1 MILKSNPIK
10 TASGSGAV
18 YHHLVEK
25 TGDNEH
31 IYVWKGRRQDIED
44 CIADATAFG
53 RVNAV
58 QHFQISSR
66 EKLTTEQF
74 ADCITMLAQE
84 FGFTASDVALAVI
97 HTKTRHDSEADNR
110 HCHILVRTTNAETG
124 KVLDVSH
131 RYERQEK
138 VARLFELKHGLEL
151 TKGRHNLAVY
161 HAVPEEYRERLQVL
175 CEGSLPNSVL
185 SDPQSRRNQRQGARP
200 FDIKYQVRDLYAGS
214 ADWQAFQSAI
224 SSQGWSLMSGD
235 KKPNVVL
242 LKDEHG
248 VIVGSLSRLL
258 GVRKAEFNAFVLG
271 HETSEQSA
279 IRQGSKE
286 GIASPGPR
294 GTSRNPT
301 GKGETPVDPSA
312 VEDGTPSPDPRNSSE
327 DSASTTLE
335 PASGR
340 KISGPVLRTGAITR
354 SVAGTGAIPAS
365 SPKTRASITK
375 GMTQSEVK
383 AVLDF
388 NEAQAEKEQQLRDHL
403 HGQKRFSDLLTEL
416 SESFQSRWSHLPT
429 EPHPDPKSRDTAYIR
444 AGHEKRLAGLRQD
457 CLDAEA
463 RVILWTPWH
472 RAEARK
478 ARAVFDEALN
488 ALGYHR
494 HDIGKLDLSDDSNFA
509 YAMKWMAD
517 WIVRSREHKHRDW
530 MNLPEVKDYLK
541 EKQALREVLAYLE
554 DTQDGEVMQMARINL
569 LSAKARVS
577 TLRQRVNREAVEAS
591 HMQSGTGGG
600 DRTRNA
606 SQALPPIRPTS
617 ASPRPSLSGIMGIV

>member
-10 TASGSGAV
+10 TASSSGAI

-25 TGDNEH
+25 TGDNERIH
-31 IYVWKGRRQDIED
+31 VWKGRRQDIED

-58 QHFQISSR
+58 QHFQLSSR

-84 FGFTASDVALAVI
+84 FGFKASDVALAVI
-97 HTKTRHDSEADNR
+97 HTKTRHDTEADNR
-110 HCHILVRTTNAETG
+110 HCHILVRTTNPETG

-175 CEGSLPNSVL
+175 CEGALPNSVL
-185 SDPQSRRNQRQGARP
+185 SDPQSRRCQRQGASP
-200 FDIKYQVRDLYAGS
+200 FDIKYVLRDLYAGS
-214 ADWQAFQSAI
+214 TDWQAFQSAI
-224 SSQGWSLMSGD
+224 SSQGWSLMAGD

-242 LKDEHG
+242 LKDEQG

-258 GVRKAEFNAFVLG
+258 GVRKSEFSAFVLG
-271 HETSEQSA
+271 HETPEQSA

-286 GIASPGPR
+286 DIASPGPR
-294 GTSRNPT
+294 DTSRDPT
-301 GKGETPVDPSA
+301 GKGEPPVDPSA
-312 VEDGTPSPDPRNSSE
+312 DEDGTPSPDPRNSSE
-327 DSASTTLE
+327 DSVSTALG
-335 PASGR
+335 PAKER
-340 KISGPVLRTGAITR
+340 KISGPVLRTGANTR

-365 SPKTRASITK
+365 SLKTRASITK
-375 GMTQSEVK
+375 GMTQSEVQ
-383 AVLDF
+383 AVIDF
-388 NEAQAEKEQQLRDHL
+388 NEAQAEKEQQLRDRL
-403 HGQKRFSDLLTEL
+403 HGQQRFADLLTEL
-416 SESFQSRWSHLPT
+416 AESFQSRWSHLSA

-444 AGHEKRLAGLRQD
+444 AGHEKRLTGLRQD
-457 CLDAEA
+457 WLDAEA
-463 RVILWTPWH
+463 RVTLWTPWH

-478 ARAVFDEALN
+478 ARAVFDEALS

-494 HDIGKLDLSDDSNFA
+494 HDIGKLDMSDDSNFL

-517 WIVRSREHKHRDW
+517 WVVRSREHKHRDW
-530 MNLPEVKDYLK
+530 MNLPEVKTYLTSK
-541 EKQALREVLAYLE
+541 AE
-554 DTQDGEVMQMARINL
+554 MARLMDHLKRTEDVEL
-569 LSAKARVS
+569 LLIAKTRPEEAMKRLAN
-577 TLRQRVNREAVEAS
+577 TLHMPDAGLGNPPQTRPILKNRNRQN
-591 HMQSGTGGG
+591 Q
-600 DRTRNA
+600 
-606 SQALPPIRPTS
+606 
-617 ASPRPSLSGIMGIV
+617 PSSLTL

>member
-10 TASGSGAV
+10 TASGSGAI

-31 IYVWKGRRQDIED
+31 IHVWKGRRQDIED
-44 CIADATAFG
+44 CIADATAFN
-53 RVNAV
+53 RINAV

-66 EKLTTEQF
+66 EKLATEQF

-84 FGFTASDVALAVI
+84 FGFKASDVALAVI
-97 HTKTRHDSEADNR
+97 HTKTRHDGEADNR

-161 HAVPEEYRERLQVL
+161 HAVPEEYRKRLQVL
-175 CEGSLPNSVL
+175 CEGALPNSVL
-185 SDPQSRRNQRQGARP
+185 SDPQSRRSQRQGGKP
-200 FDIKYQVRDLYAGS
+200 FDIKYVLRDLYAGN

-224 SSQGWSLMSGD
+224 SSQGCSLMAGD
-235 KKPNVVL
+235 RKPGVVL

-248 VIVGSLSRLL
+248 VIVGSVSRLL
-258 GVRKAEFNAFVLG
+258 GVRKAEFSAFVLG

-279 IRQGSKE
+279 IRQRSKE
-286 GIASPGPR
+286 DIASPGPR
-294 GTSRNPT
+294 DTSRDPS
-301 GKGETPVDPSA
+301 GKGETPVDPIVS
-312 VEDGTPSPDPRNSSE
+312 EQKSLPPDSRKPSE
-327 DSASTTLE
+327 DSVSTTSG
-335 PASGR
+335 PARGR
-340 KISGPVLRTGAITR
+340 KISGPVLRTGATAE
-354 SVAGTGAIPAS
+354 SVAETGAIPAS

-375 GMTQSEVK
+375 GMTQSEAQ

-403 HGQKRFSDLLTEL
+403 HGQKRFADLLIEL
-416 SESFQSRWSHLPT
+416 AESFQSRWSHIPA

-444 AGHEKRLAGLRQD
+444 AGHERCLTGLRQD
-457 CLDAEA
+457 WLDAEA
-463 RVILWTPWH
+463 RVTLWAPWH
-472 RAEARK
+472 KAEARK
-478 ARAVFDEALN
+478 ARAVFDEALKT
-488 ALGYHR
+488 LGYHR
-494 HDIGKLDLSDDSNFA
+494 HDIGKLDMSDDSNFS

-530 MNLPEVKDYLK
+530 MNLPEVKDHLR
-541 EKQALREVLAYLE
+541 EKQALKEVLAYLE
-554 DTQDGEVMQMARINL
+554 DTQDNEVMQMARINL
-569 LSAKARVS
+569 LSAKARVT
-577 TLRQRVNREAVEAS
+577 TLRQRAGKQTVEARY
-591 HMQSGTGGG
+591 MQSCTGGD
-600 DRTRNA
+600 DRKRKT
-606 SQALPPIRPTS
+606 SQALPPIRSSS
-617 ASPRPSLSGIMGIV
+617 ANPRPSLPDIMGIV

>member
-1 MILKSNPIK
+1 MILKSNPIR
-10 TASGSGAV
+10 TASGSGAIW
-18 YHHLVEK
+18 HHLVGK
-25 TGDNEH
+25 TGDNER
-31 IYVWKGRRQDIED
+31 IQVWKGRRQDIED
-44 CIADATAFG
+44 CIADATAFN

-84 FGFTASDVALAVI
+84 FGFKASDVALAVI
-97 HTKTRHDSEADNR
+97 HTKIRHDSEADNR

-175 CEGSLPNSVL
+175 CEGTLPNSVL
-185 SDPQSRRNQRQGARP
+185 SDPQSRRSQRQGARP
-200 FDIKYQVRDLYAGS
+200 FDIKYRVRDLYAGS
-214 ADWQAFQSAI
+214 TDWQAFQSAI
-224 SSQGWSLMSGD
+224 SSQGWSLMAGE

-258 GVRKAEFNAFVLG
+258 GVRKAEFSAFILG
-271 HETSEQSA
+271 HETPEQSA
-279 IRQGSKE
+279 IRQGHKE
-286 GIASPGPR
+286 DVASPGPR
-294 GTSRNPT
+294 DTSRDPS
-301 GKGETPVDPSA
+301 GKGETPVDPSDD
-312 VEDGTPSPDPRNSSE
+312 EHGTPSPDPYKPSE
-327 DSASTTLE
+327 DSVSTAPE

-340 KISGPVLRTGAITR
+340 KISQPVLRTGATAG
-354 SVAGTGAIPAS
+354 SVAGTGAVPNS
-365 SPKTRASITK
+365 SSKTRASITR
-375 GMTQSEVK
+375 GMTQSEAQ
-383 AVLDF
+383 AVIDF
-388 NEAQAEKEQQLRDHL
+388 NEAQTEKEQQLRDHL
-403 HGQKRFSDLLTEL
+403 HGQKHFADLLTEL
-416 SESFQSRWSHLPT
+416 AESFRSRWSHLPT

-457 CLDAEA
+457 WLDAES
-463 RVILWTPWH
+463 RVTLWTPWH

-478 ARAVFDEALN
+478 ARAVFDEALE

-494 HDIGKLDLSDDSNFA
+494 HDIGKLDMSDDSNYF

-517 WIVRSREHKHRDW
+517 WIVRSREHRHRDW
-530 MNLPEVKDYLK
+530 INLPEVKTYLISK
-541 EKQALREVLAYLE
+541 AE
-554 DTQDGEVMQMARINL
+554 MARLMDHLKRTEDVAL
-569 LSAKARVS
+569 LLIAKTRPEEAMRRLAH
-577 TLRQRVNREAVEAS
+577 TLHMPDAGLENPPQTRLILKNRNRQN
-591 HMQSGTGGG
+591 
-600 DRTRNA
+600 
-606 SQALPPIRPTS
+606 
-617 ASPRPSLSGIMGIV
+617 RPSSLTL

>member
-10 TASGSGAV
+10 TASGSGAI

-25 TGDNEH
+25 TGDNERIH
-31 IYVWKGRRQDIED
+31 VWKGRRQDIDD
-44 CIADATAFG
+44 CIADATAFN

-58 QHFQISSR
+58 QHFQLSSR

-84 FGFTASDVALAVI
+84 FGFRASDVALAVI
-97 HTKTRHDSEADNR
+97 HTKTRHDGEADNR

-124 KVLDVSH
+124 RVLDVSH

-151 TKGRHNLAVY
+151 TKGRHNQAVY

-175 CEGSLPNSVL
+175 CEGALPNSVL
-185 SDPQSRRNQRQGARP
+185 SDPQSRRSQRQGGKP

-214 ADWQAFQSAI
+214 TDWQAFQSAI
-224 SSQGWSLMSGD
+224 SSQGWSLMAGD

-258 GVRKAEFNAFVLG
+258 GVRKAEFSAFVLG
-271 HETSEQSA
+271 HETSEQSV
-279 IRQGSKE
+279 IRQSNKE
-286 GIASPGPR
+286 DIASPGPR
-294 GTSRNPT
+294 DTSRDPT

-312 VEDGTPSPDPRNSSE
+312 DEDGTPSPDPYKPSE
-327 DSASTTLE
+327 DSVSTTFE
-335 PASGR
+335 TASGR
-340 KISGPVLRTGAITR
+340 KLSKPVLRTGATTGSIT
-354 SVAGTGAIPAS
+354 GTGAISAS
-365 SPKTRASITK
+365 SPKTRASITR
-375 GMTQSEVK
+375 GMTQSEAQ
-383 AVLDF
+383 AVIDF

-403 HGQKRFSDLLTEL
+403 HGQKRFADLLTEL
-416 SESFQSRWSHLPT
+416 AESFQCRWSHLPA

-444 AGHEKRLAGLRQD
+444 TGHEKRLAGVRQD
-457 CLDAEA
+457 WLEAEA
-463 RVILWTPWH
+463 RVTLWTPWH

-494 HDIGKLDLSDDSNFA
+494 HDIGRLDMSDDSNFA

-517 WIVRSREHKHRDW
+517 WIVCSREHRHRDW

-541 EKQALREVLAYLE
+541 EKQALKEVLAYLE
-554 DTQDGEVMQMARINL
+554 DTQDDEVMQMARINL
-569 LSAKARVS
+569 HSAKARVT
-577 TLRQRVNREAVEAS
+577 TLRQRAGKQTMEVR
-591 HMQSGTGGG
+591 HMQSATGGG
-600 DRTRNA
+600 DRPRNA
-606 SQALPPIRPTS
+606 SHTPSPTRPTS

>member
-10 TASGSGAV
+10 TASGSGAIW
-18 YHHLVEK
+18 HHLVEK

-31 IYVWKGRRQDIED
+31 IHVWKGRRQDIDD
-44 CIADATAFG
+44 CIADATAFN

-84 FGFTASDVALAVI
+84 FGFRASDVALAVI
-97 HTKTRHDSEADNR
+97 HTKTRHDNEADNR
-110 HCHILVRTTNAETG
+110 HCHILVRTTNPKTG

-151 TKGRHNLAVY
+151 TRGRHNLAVY

-175 CEGSLPNSVL
+175 CEGALPNSVL
-185 SDPQSRRNQRQGARP
+185 SDPQSRRSQRQGGKP
-200 FDIKYQVRDLYAGS
+200 FDIKYVLRDLYAGS
-214 ADWQAFQSAI
+214 TDWQAFQSAI

-258 GVRKAEFNAFVLG
+258 GVRKAEFSAFVLG
-271 HETSEQSA
+271 HETPEQSA
-279 IRQGSKE
+279 IRQGRTE
-286 GIASPGPR
+286 DIASPGPR
-294 GTSRNPT
+294 ETSRDPT
-301 GKGETPVDPSA
+301 GKGETPVDPIAS
-312 VEDGTPSPDPRNSSE
+312 EQKSLSPDPRKPSE
-327 DSASTTLE
+327 DSLSTAPE
-335 PASGR
+335 PASRR
-340 KISGPVLRTGAITR
+340 KISGPVLRTGATVG

-365 SPKTRASITK
+365 SFKTRASITR
-375 GMTQSEVK
+375 GMTQSEAQ
-383 AVLDF
+383 AVIDF
-388 NEAQAEKEQQLRDHL
+388 NEAQAEKEHQLRDQL
-403 HGQKRFSDLLTEL
+403 HGQKRFADLLTEL
-416 SESFQSRWSHLPT
+416 AESFQSRWSHLPA

-457 CLDAEA
+457 WLDAEA
-463 RVILWTPWH
+463 RVTLWTPWH
-472 RAEARK
+472 KAEARK
-478 ARAVFDEALN
+478 ARAVFDEALD

-517 WIVRSREHKHRDW
+517 WIVRSREHRHRDW
-530 MNLPEVKDYLK
+530 MNLPEVRNYLK
-541 EKQALREVLAYLE
+541 EKQALKEVLAYLE
-554 DTQDGEVMQMARINL
+554 ETQDGEVMQMARINL
-569 LSAKARVS
+569 LSAKARVT
-577 TLRQRVNREAVEAS
+577 TLRQWADREAMEAR
-591 HMQSGTGGG
+591 HMQSGTGGD
-600 DRTRNA
+600 DRRPKI
-606 SQALPPIRPTS
+606 SQTPSPSRPT
-617 ASPRPSLSGIMGIV
+617 